1 MKIAALARK
10 LYVRPHSG
18 VGILKEFYGGPKCY
32 GVMRRHHSS
41 GSGKIIRYC
50 LQQLEKIGVLKRD
63 KKNDLKKL
71 SRFVTKEGQTDLNR
85 IATQV
90 ALENVKK

>member
-1 MKIAALARK
+1 
-10 LYVRPHSG
+10 
-18 VGILKEFYGGPKCY
+18 
-32 GVMRRHHSS
+32 MRRHHAT

-50 LQQLEKIGVLKRD
+50 MQQLEKVGVVKRD
-63 KKNDLKKL
+63 KKHDLKKL

-90 ALENVKK
+90 ALESFNKK

>member
-1 MKIAALARK
+1 MARK
-10 LYVRPHSG
+10 IYVRPHSG
-18 VGILKEFYGGPKCY
+18 VGILTQLYGGVQHK
-32 GVMRRHHSS
+32 GVMKRHHAT

-63 KKNDLKKL
+63 KKHDLKKL

-90 ALENVKK
+90 ALDSLKK

>member
-1 MKIAALARK
+1 MARK

-18 VGILKEFYGGPKCY
+18 VGILKQFYGGVQCN
-32 GVMRRHHSS
+32 GVMRRHHAK
-41 GSGKIIRYC
+41 GAGKIIRYC

-63 KKNDLKKL
+63 KKHDLKKL

-90 ALENVKK
+90 ALDSLNKK

>member
-1 MKIAALARK
+1 M
-10 LYVRPHSG
+10 
-18 VGILKEFYGGPKCY
+18 GILKQIYGGPQCY
-32 GVMRRHHSS
+32 GVMKRHHAS

-50 LQQLEKIGVLKRD
+50 LQQLEKIGVVKRD
-63 KKNDLKKL
+63 KKHDLKKL

-90 ALENVKK
+90 ALENAKK